1 VSNTCPRTGFQ
12 ATKAGLR
19 AMERLCL
26 EQAEACD
33 LDLARDAL
41 KALAVDYRAAAD
53 AIRRGAQT
61 A

>member
-1 VSNTCPRTGFQ
+1 
-12 ATKAGLR
+12 
-19 AMERLCL
+19 MERLCL